1 MSTPISISQLLA
13 AMDDDV
19 QVGRDMVEAKAIK
32 EGTKVTFGL
41 PGNLVTN
48 IVTGNVKLCVIV
60 MDSTKLQDA
69 IDRIKHPEKY
79 IHHCEECGS
88 IIEDHET
95 DKKQAQIQ

>member
-13 AMDDDV
+13 AMGDDV
-19 QVGRDMVEAKAIK
+19 QVGRDMTEAKATK
-32 EGTKVTFGL
+32 QGTKVTFGL

-60 MDSTKLQDA
+60 MDTTKMNSA
-69 IDRIKHPEKY
+69 IDRLKYPEKY

-95 DKKQAQIQ
+95 